1 MKRRMNART
10 VVPLVVALGL
20 FCWMSIYYIVINTQ
34 ILQYGIIH
42 LYEPNHIVRWVEF
55 VGSIGMLALGIYVM
69 RNFLRGGKSEQD

>member
-1 MKRRMNART
+1 MKRKMNART

-42 LYEPNHIVRWVEF
+42 LYEPNHIVRGVEF
-55 VGSIGMLALGIYVM
+55 IGSIGMLVLGIYVM

>member
-42 LYEPNHIVRWVEF
+42 LYEPNHIVRGVEF
-55 VGSIGMLALGIYVM
+55 IGSIGMLVLGIYVM